1 MTIQVGSSGKEH
13 MLRPLGALLG
23 FERNKINEH
32 KIKSY
37 YSPWISKKLQHKKHC
52 QILIGQP
59 HKLSIETNLKQTC
72 KEEYSHTKSHN
83 IPNIQRK
90 KHYT

>member
-1 MTIQVGSSGKEH
+1 VTIQVGSSGKEH

-37 YSPWISKKLQHKKHC
+37 YSP
-52 QILIGQP
+52 
-59 HKLSIETNLKQTC
+59 
-72 KEEYSHTKSHN
+72 
-83 IPNIQRK
+83 
-90 KHYT
+90 